1 MFTGLIKGIGKVK
14 SINRMGGDKKVT
26 IEPLFPIG
34 DIKSGDSIAVDGVC
48 LTITEVVRGI
58 LSMDISGET
67 ISRSTLAYLRQ
78 GVEVNLE
85 LALRLADRLGGHIVS
100 GHVDGV
106 GRIVLKEKQRR
117 SWVITI
123 EIEKN
128 ISKYIIEKGS
138 IAVDGISLT
147 VNRCDQ
153 KSFDVNIIP
162 HTGNETT
169 LLMKRVG
176 DRVNIETDLI
186 GKYVEKLIFRDSQS
200 GQKDRKASTL
210 DMETLI
216 KNGFGD

>member
-14 SINRMGGDKKVT
+14 SVSRTGGDLRVN

-34 DIKSGDSIAVDGVC
+34 DVNLGDSIAVDGVC
-48 LTITEVVRGI
+48 LTVTNLDRGI
-58 LSMDISGET
+58 LSMDISAET
-67 ISRSTLAYLRQ
+67 VSRSTLENLRQ

-85 LALRLADRLGGHIVS
+85 TALLLTDRLGGHIVS

-106 GRIVLKEKQRR
+106 GRIVLKEKQKR
-117 SWVITI
+117 SWLIRI
-123 EIEKN
+123 EIEKKL
-128 ISKYIIEKGS
+128 SRYIIEKGS

-162 HTGNETT
+162 HTGRETT
-169 LLMKRVG
+169 LLRKKVG
-176 DRVNIETDLI
+176 DRVNLETDVI
-186 GKYVEKLIFRDSQS
+186 GKYVEKLFLKENLPEEKD
-200 GQKDRKASTL
+200 QKSSSI
-210 DMETLI
+210 DMEMLI